1 MGFGGVPLRPTHTSY
16 DVIGSALSLPA
27 ALRSSNEAATMATV
41 GRRLEGRV
49 VIVTASTDGIG
60 TGPPQICGHL
70 AAQD

>member
-1 MGFGGVPLRPTHTSY
+1 M
-16 DVIGSALSLPA
+16 SLPA